1 MSGKADWA
9 ATRLQARCTR
19 SRTARP
25 WRSVASRAHTWV
37 GATMGATS
45 GMVDDDDGTAMAGTS
60 RGDAQGDHGTV
71 PDVLAAASFVA
82 CTRSRRRATRAASSR
97 RPSAASSDVAAA
109 GQSTAGRSG
118 SMVQLWAMAA

>member
-1 MSGKADWA
+1 MGGRAVWA

-45 GMVDDDDGTAMAGTS
+45 GVVDDDDGTAMAGTS
-60 RGDAQGDHGTV
+60 GATLRGI
-71 PDVLAAASFVA
+71 
-82 CTRSRRRATRAASSR
+82 
-97 RPSAASSDVAAA
+97 
-109 GQSTAGRSG
+109 
-118 SMVQLWAMAA
+118 MARFPTC